1 VGIQGRRAA
10 LWLAAAVAVAIAV
23 IGMAPRAQIVQGN
36 DRLTCPSAATMLVLG
51 DDPSRRVKRLL
62 GVPRDPRSY
71 VRCRTSPEPGRAF
84 VAGSALGLVV
94 LGLGLGWDSARTRR
108 SAERRA
114 TPERVS
120 QRV

>member
-1 VGIQGRRAA
+1 MA

-23 IGMAPRAQIVQGN
+23 FAMAPRAEVAHGN
-36 DRLTCPSAATMLVLG
+36 DRHTCPSAATMLVLG

-62 GVPRDPRSY
+62 GVPRDPRVY
-71 VRCRTSPEPGRAF
+71 FRCRTSAEPGRAF

-94 LGLGLGWDSARTRR
+94 LGLGLGWDSARTRGG
-108 SAERRA
+108 AARRA
-114 TPERVS
+114 TPVRES